1 MSRIAVFVLVGVSTV
16 LAVSLSGIAD
26 DGHELLESTMK
37 DYFKGKTSIVARS
50 VKGQATADEKAKLAA
65 VVKKLAEVKPPRGD
79 ADAWKAK
86 IAKLVAAT
94 EAVANDAPGA
104 AALLKEAANCKACH
118 KEHKPD

>member
-1 MSRIAVFVLVGVSTV
+1 MSRIAVFALIGVSMV
-16 LAVSLSGIAD
+16 LALSVSGVAD

-50 VKGQATADEKAKLAA
+50 AQGKATAQEKAKLAA
-65 VVKKLAEVKPPRGD
+65 AVKKLADVKPPRGD
-79 ADAWKAK
+79 AEAWKAK
-86 IAKLVAAT
+86 IAKLIAAT

-104 AALLKEAANCKACH
+104 TALLKEAANCKACH